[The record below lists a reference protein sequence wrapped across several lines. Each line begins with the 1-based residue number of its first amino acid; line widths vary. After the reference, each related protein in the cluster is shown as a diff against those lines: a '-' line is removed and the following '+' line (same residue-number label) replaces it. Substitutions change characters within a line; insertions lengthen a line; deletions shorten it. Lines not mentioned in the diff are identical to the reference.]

1 MENTIGSRIIELRKH
16 LSLTQEEF
24 AVRIGCSRS
33 AIGKYEIGRNIP
45 LDPIITAICREFNAS
60 ESWLRTGEGDM
71 LIPVTPDQKLA
82 MALGHMVRNPQPSRK
97 LLLRILMELPEEDLD
112 RFVEKIREIIRET
125 DAPTG

>member
-1 MENTIGSRIIELRKH
+1 MDSTIGSRITALRKH
-16 LSLTQEEF
+16 LRLTQQEF
-24 AVRIGCSRS
+24 AERIGCGRS
-33 AIGKYEIGRNIP
+33 TVGKYETGENIP
-45 LDPIITAICREFNAS
+45 IDPIIAAICREFNVS

-125 DAPTG
+125 DAPPG

>member
-1 MENTIGSRIIELRKH
+1 MDNLHSRISAVVSH
-16 LSLTQEEF
+16 FGLTKTEF
-24 AVRIGCSRS
+24 AKRINIAQSMVSEMC
-33 AIGKYEIGRNIP
+33 AGKKKPSDRTIS
-45 LDPIITAICREFNAS
+45 DICREFNVS

-125 DAPTG
+125 DAPPG